1 MFVGLDSFD
10 MGRSVLI
17 KVGTIYIVVTQER
30 GVGGNHPIVYNHFG
44 LDPSSAKM
52 IVLKTASNW
61 QYYKDM
67 ISEIIRVDTP
77 GATMSQVNNF
87 VWENIPRPI
96 FPLDE
101 EINSTN

>member
-1 MFVGLDSFD
+1 
-10 MGRSVLI
+10 
-17 KVGTIYIVVTQER
+17 
-30 GVGGNHPIVYNHFG
+30 
-44 LDPSSAKM
+44 
-52 IVLKTASNW
+52 
-61 QYYKDM
+61 M

-101 EINSTN
+101 EINSIN